1 MDEPRRL
8 LNARLR
14 EGTRGVQPNGARVQY
29 DASSDDRWDRT
40 PPEGAKKSQK
50 PGFFD
55 SLFALCR
62 AHEKTSPFFH
72 ELSANIINTLHKI
85 VIYLFG
91 LIEFSHGLDRLCNI
105 LIARIVPQKTGLPG

>member
-40 PPEGAKKSQK
+40 PPEGVQKSQK

-72 ELSANIINTLHKI
+72 EPSANIINTLHKI

-91 LIEFSHGLDRLCNI
+91 LIEFSHGLDRFRNNR
-105 LIARIVPQKTGLPG
+105 RIIPHGLGTL